1 MQQMS
6 LLNCVWLKPWSK
18 YLSPVICG
26 ILYAMPFASFSFLV
40 CIYYAAQLF
49 YFSLLTVYLWCCMQ
63 NPCLVLT
70 GPVRAVM
77 AYGLVIFEASLYVKG
92 ATMSDDK
99 ELSLLAT
106 SVGPNPTLESCLFQR
121 SYTSR
126 LSTLKLMLGHLT
138 DSMEATIRVRVASGT
153 WPDGFGGRFA
163 VRAGSMK
170 QHLVLLDSG
179 DKKVSL
185 TGNEIRLA
193 RQVVSVETHRKLV
206 VFVAAKNGS
215 VVYRDVKD
223 FKPLEMGTS
232 SKELLIGSCMLE
244 VTVYWSRF

>member
-1 MQQMS
+1 
-6 LLNCVWLKPWSK
+6 
-18 YLSPVICG
+18 
-26 ILYAMPFASFSFLV
+26 
-40 CIYYAAQLF
+40 
-49 YFSLLTVYLWCCMQ
+49 MQ

-92 ATMSDDK
+92 ATRSDDK

-163 VRAGSMK
+163 VRAGSIK
-170 QHLVLLDSG
+170 QHIVLLDSG
-179 DKKVSL
+179 DKKLSL

-193 RQVVSVETHRKLV
+193 RQVVSIEAHGKLI
-206 VFVAAKNGS
+206 VFVAARNGS
-215 VVYRDVKD
+215 DVYRDVKD
-223 FKPLEMGTS
+223 FKPLQMGTS
-232 SKELLIGSCMLE
+232 SKELRIGSCMLE

>member
-1 MQQMS
+1 MLCSTLQVFSVKVDEIIEGLKWPLEVFGMVALRDS
-6 LLNCVWLKPWSK
+6 IDLSRNIIFKRERHNCQ
-18 YLSPVICG
+18 
-26 ILYAMPFASFSFLV
+26 IL
-40 CIYYAAQLF
+40 
-49 YFSLLTVYLWCCMQ
+49 TDQ

-232 SKELLIGSCMLE
+232 SKELLISSCMLE